1 MEGRGWG
8 GPSLWVTLEGESEEV
23 LHLQEYWLPGLKW
36 RRKFREGGGDG
47 PNGEGM
53 SLRNAEF

>member
-1 MEGRGWG
+1 MGWAELVGDFGGR
-8 GPSLWVTLEGESEEV
+8 EEV
-23 LHLQEYWLPGLKW
+23 FHLQEYWLRELKW

-47 PNGEGM
+47 PDGEGM